1 MKKRKRLTNCLVA
14 GELILAVSATAAFGS
29 VNGYSKYKEAV
40 KALALETDNF
50 TANGTLKMICDG
62 KEVVHVT
69 EDYAMDGHNMSS
81 HSISKDSMGSHEQ
94 YETILNGVNTWFD
107 VNDRYYYQSEYE
119 TDSSSLG
126 GNLLGVDQDDEM
138 ARRMVNFMEIAAD
151 TVVGELKNN
160 FVQVGKEDGATLYQ
174 VEIAKNQVPSLVNAG
189 LSLFAYSVGQ
199 SHDYDYTVN
208 YEDYS
213 ATAIQNY
220 EKVTGETLPET
231 FKEGYINGGN
241 EQWYEDNEELLQK
254 VEEVNAENWEEKY
267 YEVLEKNNGG
277 IVYVKADGA
286 YDYYADYDAFA
297 AAKPELVA
305 DNLESYIGQD
315 MTLEKVLCNFGVDDK
330 GNLTSNQI
338 TVNFNTTDQDGEHHT
353 LVITGDVTISN
364 YGTTTVQPLDVGDRE
379 KYA

>member
-1 MKKRKRLTNCLVA
+1 MKKRNRLTICLVA
-14 GELILAVSATAAFGS
+14 GVLILAVSATAAFGS

-160 FVQVGKEDGATLYQ
+160 FVQVGKENGATLYQ

-213 ATAIQNY
+213 ATAIQ
-220 EKVTGETLPET
+220 K
-231 FKEGYINGGN
+231 
-241 EQWYEDNEELLQK
+241 
-254 VEEVNAENWEEKY
+254 VNAENWEEKY

-277 IVYVKADGA
+277 IVYVKADGT

>member
-1 MKKRKRLTNCLVA
+1 MYGIITTVNKARLGAVRWQNRARRSRDAVKEELRMKKRNRLTICLVA
-14 GELILAVSATAAFGS
+14 GVLILAVSATAAFGS

-160 FVQVGKEDGATLYQ
+160 FVQVGKENGATLYQ

-213 ATAIQNY
+213 ATAIQ
-220 EKVTGETLPET
+220 K
-231 FKEGYINGGN
+231 
-241 EQWYEDNEELLQK
+241 
-254 VEEVNAENWEEKY
+254 VNAENWEEKY

-277 IVYVKADGA
+277 IVYVKADGT

>member
-1 MKKRKRLTNCLVA
+1 MKKRNRLTICLVA
-14 GELILAVSATAAFGS
+14 GVLILAVSATAAFGS

-160 FVQVGKEDGATLYQ
+160 FVQVGKENGATLYQ

-254 VEEVNAENWEEKY
+254 VEEVNA
-267 YEVLEKNNGG
+267 
-277 IVYVKADGA
+277 
-286 YDYYADYDAFA
+286 
-297 AAKPELVA
+297 

>member
-1 MKKRKRLTNCLVA
+1 MKKRNRLTICLVA
-14 GELILAVSATAAFGS
+14 GVLILAVSATAAFGS

-151 TVVGELKNN
+151 TVVLAMGTHSQESRWARRTAPPCTRWKLPRTRCPPWSTPASP
-160 FVQVGKEDGATLYQ
+160 FL
-174 VEIAKNQVPSLVNAG
+174 L
-189 LSLFAYSVGQ
+189 
-199 SHDYDYTVN
+199 TV
-208 YEDYS
+208 S
-213 ATAIQNY
+213 AS
-220 EKVTGETLPET
+220 P
-231 FKEGYINGGN
+231 
-241 EQWYEDNEELLQK
+241 
-254 VEEVNAENWEEKY
+254 
-267 YEVLEKNNGG
+267 
-277 IVYVKADGA
+277 
-286 YDYYADYDAFA
+286 
-297 AAKPELVA
+297 
-305 DNLESYIGQD
+305 
-315 MTLEKVLCNFGVDDK
+315 MT
-330 GNLTSNQI
+330 
-338 TVNFNTTDQDGEHHT
+338 
-353 LVITGDVTISN
+353 TII
-364 YGTTTVQPLDVGDRE
+364 P
-379 KYA
+379 

>member
-1 MKKRKRLTNCLVA
+1 MYGIITTVNKARLGAVRWQNRARRSRDAVKEELRMKKRNRLTICLVA
-14 GELILAVSATAAFGS
+14 GVLILAVSATAAFGS

-174 VEIAKNQVPSLVNAG
+174 VEIAKNQVPSPTAERTRIVPWCSKA
-189 LSLFAYSVGQ
+189 SVMAMAKPNP
-199 SHDYDYTVN
+199 VPP
-208 YEDYS
+208 
-213 ATAIQNY
+213 
-220 EKVTGETLPET
+220 VTRER
-231 FKEGYINGGN
+231 EGS
-241 EQWYEDNEELLQK
+241 LLQ
-254 VEEVNAENWEEKY
+254 NR
-267 YEVLEKNNGG
+267 
-277 IVYVKADGA
+277 
-286 YDYYADYDAFA
+286 
-297 AAKPELVA
+297 
-305 DNLESYIGQD
+305 
-315 MTLEKVLCNFGVDDK
+315 
-330 GNLTSNQI
+330 SN
-338 TVNFNTTDQDGEHHT
+338 T
-353 LVITGDVTISN
+353 
-364 YGTTTVQPLDVGDRE
+364 
-379 KYA
+379 